1 MAAGLTAI
9 GRRDRSDE
17 PVALT
22 AADGVD
28 VTKRQRKVQRQRD
41 QREPRTKSDMVTNQT
56 HPMQTVKRS
65 YPASR
70 SGQWKVRKGL
80 V

>member
-9 GRRDRSDE
+9 GRRDGSDE

-70 SGQWKVRKGL
+70 SGQ
-80 V
+80 

>member
-22 AADGVD
+22 AADGMD
-28 VTKRQRKVQRQRD
+28 MTKGQRKV
-41 QREPRTKSDMVTNQT
+41 
-56 HPMQTVKRS
+56 
-65 YPASR
+65 
-70 SGQWKVRKGL
+70 
-80 V
+80 